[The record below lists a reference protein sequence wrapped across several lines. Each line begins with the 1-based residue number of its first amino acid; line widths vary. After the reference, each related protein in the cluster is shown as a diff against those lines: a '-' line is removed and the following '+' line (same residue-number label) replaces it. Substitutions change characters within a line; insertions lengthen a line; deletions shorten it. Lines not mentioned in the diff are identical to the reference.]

1 MSLSCVT
8 TRHARRESKLVERKG
23 WASARLLS
31 ELLKVSPILQAH
43 YPGLGVFS
51 KDPKPVLGPVQPF
64 VRVYEPLILKSRYFY
79 VSFLT

>member
-1 MSLSCVT
+1 VT

-23 WASARLLS
+23 WASALLLS
-31 ELLKVSPILQAH
+31 ELLTVIPIFPAH
-43 YPGLGVFS
+43 YPGLGVFW